1 MKQLLRLLL
10 LIILGSSFAMA
21 QNTTVVVTPNTN
33 IPTNGVH
40 LGHNVGQN
48 MSSDSSVMIGS
59 GAGQNSYYSRS
70 SVYIGADAGRYSTFE
85 KNVFIGRASGE
96 NNTNDENTFMGFWA
110 GRKNTSGRYNL
121 IVGSQAG
128 YFNTT
133 GKQNVFLGHVTGYRN
148 TTGED
153 NTFVGRSAGFDN
165 TTGTG
170 NTFIG
175 TYAGGFCWTS
185 CNIWTESTNITGN
198 YNVMIGYKAIPTITG
213 LTNAIAIG
221 SNAKVSSSN
230 SMVLGGTGQYAL
242 NVGIGTQSP
251 TAKLE
256 IVSDASN
263 TSGLKLTNLTNSSS
277 ISNSSD
283 KVLSVDN
290 TGNVILVSNTTN
302 YFANPVGI
310 GAIPV
315 QDYILSI
322 CGRARAS
329 DLVADPKWCDY
340 VFEKDYKLMSV
351 SQLEAYVKQNK
362 HLPEIPTAKEVNENG
377 VALGEMTS
385 KLLLKVEELTLYI
398 IAQEKRIM
406 ELERQL
412 IAKGEKVKSKK

>member
-1 MKQLLRLLL
+1 MKQLSRLLL

-33 IPTNGVH
+33 TPTNGVH

-59 GAGQNSYYSRS
+59 GAGHNSLNSRS
-70 SVYIGADAGRYSTFE
+70 SVYIGADAGKYSSWE

-96 NNTNDENTFMGFWA
+96 NNATDENTFMGFWA
-110 GRKNTSGRYNL
+110 GRKNTTGRYNL

-133 GKQNVFLGHVTGYRN
+133 GRQNVFLGHVTGYRN

-198 YNVMIGYKAIPTITG
+198 YNVMIGYKAIPTVTG

-230 SMVLGGTGQYAL
+230 SMVLGGIGQYAL

-256 IVSDASN
+256 IVSNASN
-263 TSGLKLTNLTNSSS
+263 TSGLKLTNLTSSS
-277 ISNSSD
+277 SAGTSSD

-290 TGNVILVSNTTN
+290 TGNVILVTNPSN

-310 GAIPV
+310 GVMPA

-322 CGRARAS
+322 CGKARVS

-340 VFEKDYKLMSV
+340 VFEKDYKLMPLT
-351 SQLEAYVKQNK
+351 QLEAFVKQNK
-362 HLPEIPTAKEVNENG
+362 HLPEIPTTKEVEGNG

-385 KLLLKVEELTLYI
+385 KLLLKVEELTLYMI
-398 IAQEKRIM
+398 EQEKRIK
-406 ELERQL
+406 ELEMQL
-412 IAKGEKVKSKK
+412 SAKNTKGKARK

>member
-1 MKQLLRLLL
+1 MKLLRLLL
-10 LIILGSSFAMA
+10 LIFLGNSFAMA
-21 QNTTVVVTPNTN
+21 QNTTVLVTPNTN
-33 IPTNGVH
+33 TPTNGVH
-40 LGHNVGQN
+40 LGHNVGQHI
-48 MSSDSSVMIGS
+48 SSDSSVMIGS
-59 GAGQNSYYSRS
+59 GAGQYSINSKS
-70 SVYIGADAGRYSTFE
+70 SIYIGADAGKNSGFE

-96 NNTNDENTFMGFWA
+96 NNTNDENTFVGFWA

-121 IVGSQAG
+121 IMGSQAG

-133 GKQNVFLGHVTGYRN
+133 GRQNVFLGHVTGYRN

-175 TYAGGFCWTS
+175 TYAGGFCWTN

-198 YNVMIGYKAIPTITG
+198 FNVMIGYKAIPTVTG
-213 LTNAIAIG
+213 LYNAIAIG

-230 SMVLGGTGQYAL
+230 SMVLGGTGEYAL

-256 IVSDASN
+256 IVSNTSN
-263 TSGLKLTNLTNSSS
+263 TSGLKLSNLT
-277 ISNSSD
+277 SNSPSDIAAD

-290 TGNVILVSNTTN
+290 NGNVILVANQSN

-310 GAIPV
+310 GV
-315 QDYILSI
+315 QPADEYLLSI
-322 CGRARAS
+322 CGKARVR

-340 VFEKDYKLMSV
+340 VFEKDYKLMPIG
-351 SQLEAYVKQNK
+351 QLETFIKQNK
-362 HLPEIPTAKEVNENG
+362 HLPEIPTTKEVEQNG

-385 KLLLKVEELTLYI
+385 KLLLKVEELTLYMI
-398 IAQEKRIM
+398 EQEKRIK
-406 ELERQL
+406 ELEMQL
-412 IAKGEKVKSKK
+412 SAKNTKAKPK

>member
-1 MKQLLRLLL
+1 MKHLLGLLL
-10 LIILGSSFAMA
+10 LIMLGSSFAMA
-21 QNTTVVVTPNTN
+21 QNTTVLVTPNTN
-33 IPTNGVH
+33 APTNGVH

-59 GAGQNSYYSRS
+59 GAGQNSSFSRS
-70 SVYIGADAGRYSTFE
+70 SVYIGADAGKYSTFE

-96 NNTNDENTFMGFWA
+96 NNTADENTFMGFWA
-110 GRKNTSGRYNL
+110 GRKNSGGRYNL

-128 YFNTT
+128 YYNTT
-133 GKQNVFLGHVTGYRN
+133 GRQNVFLGHVTGYRN
-148 TTGED
+148 TIGED

-165 TTGTG
+165 TSGSG

-185 CNIWTESTNITGN
+185 CNIWTESTNVTGN
-198 YNVMIGYKAIPTITG
+198 YNVMIGYKAIPTVTG

-221 SNAKVSSSN
+221 SNAKVSTSN
-230 SMVLGGTGQYAL
+230 SMVLGGTGQYGL

-256 IVSDASN
+256 IVSDAPN
-263 TSGLKLTNLTNSSS
+263 TSGLKLSNLTYSSPLS
-277 ISNSSD
+277 PISD

-290 TGNVILVSNTTN
+290 NGNVILVANPTN
-302 YFANPVGI
+302 YLSGPVGI
-310 GAIPV
+310 GVLPA
-315 QDYILSI
+315 QDYTLSV
-322 CGRARAS
+322 CGRARVS

-340 VFEKDYKLMSV
+340 VFEKDYKLMPI

-362 HLPEIPTAKEVNENG
+362 HLPEIPTTKEVEENG

-385 KLLLKVEELTLYI
+385 KLLLKVEELTLYMI
-398 IAQEKRIM
+398 QQEKRIK
-406 ELERQL
+406 ELEMQL
-412 IAKGEKVKSKK
+412 VAKNGKVKLKK